1 MTPKSTETCGVVR
14 ALSNSSMEAPEIEG
28 LIMSAGQ
35 PGHVDVDQ
43 IKRCAVALTQHI
55 ALGGLRD

>member
-1 MTPKSTETCGVVR
+1 MDK
-14 ALSNSSMEAPEIEG
+14 PEIEG

-55 ALGGLRD
+55 ALGGLSD